1 MRLVLLGAPGSGKGT
16 QAAFLKERY
25 GCVHVSTGDIFRK
38 NLKEETPLGLLAR
51 EYMDKGAL
59 VPDEVVLKMVS
70 GRLLEPDMKAG
81 FLLDGFPRTVAQAEF
96 LDAFLGERGLG
107 LDVVI
112 LFDIEDEVLVR
123 RLSNRRTC
131 RSCGGIFNLLTLE
144 GDKHVCPAC
153 RGELYQRDDDKESV
167 IRNRLKVFH
176 EQTRPLVDWYAG
188 KGLLSSVDASRT
200 PEAISDEIA
209 AILKEH
215 GAS

>member
-16 QAAFLKERY
+16 QAALLKERH

-51 EYMDKGAL
+51 SYMDKGAL
-59 VPDEVVLKMVS
+59 VPDEVVLDMVS
-70 GRLLEPDMKAG
+70 GRLSEPDMKAG

-96 LDAFLGERGLG
+96 LERFLGERNLA
-107 LDVVI
+107 LDAVI
-112 LFDIEDEVLVR
+112 LFDIEDEALVR

-131 RSCGGIFNLLTLE
+131 RSCGGIFNLLALGGE
-144 GDKHVCPAC
+144 GQTCPDC
-153 RGELYQRDDDKESV
+153 RGEFYRRDDDEETV

-176 EQTRPLVDWYAG
+176 EQTQPLIGWYRE
-188 KGLLSSVDASRT
+188 KGLLRSVDASQS
-200 PEAISDEIA
+200 PEAAYGAIA